1 MGKREPGMTTVSSMA
16 ARNRLDTHYER
27 EKRLAAR
34 IMNAPAGER
43 AEVSLGAYD
52 ELFSTITWHDGHH
65 AGAEREAKLREIYA
79 PYLRRVGP
87 GDEVLEVGCGLGEQA
102 RWFAERCRRYTG
114 IDISE
119 EVLTLRDTLPE
130 NVDLRIV
137 DAVNL
142 HPFDDDSFDVVFSSQ
157 LVEHLHPEDVPVHM
171 EEMARVLRPGGRYML
186 ETPNRVT
193 GPHDVSR
200 AFDDVATCFHLK
212 EWTNGEILQVMR
224 EAGFRR
230 FRSPLFRQAAYD
242 RNPRLAGLAEFPTDW
257 KRPVESLVGRLPAK
271 RRQRLGTALRLRI
284 TLEAWV

>member
-1 MGKREPGMTTVSSMA
+1 MTD
-16 ARNRLDTHYER
+16 RQRLNTHYQL

-34 IMNAPAGER
+34 IMHAPADRR
-43 AEVSLGAYD
+43 ADVSLEVYD
-52 ELFSTITWHDGHH
+52 ELFRSIPWHDGHH
-65 AGAEREAKLREIYA
+65 AGGEREAKLREVYA

-87 GDEVLEVGCGLGEQA
+87 DDAVLEVGCGLGEQA
-102 RWFAERCRRYTG
+102 RWFSTRCRRFTG

-119 EVLTLRDTLPE
+119 EVLTLRDQLPD
-130 NVDLRIV
+130 NVELRIV

-142 HPFDDDSFDVVFSSQ
+142 APFADGSFDVVFSSQ

-171 EEMARVLRPGGRYML
+171 AEVARVLRPGGRYLL

-212 EWTNGEILQVMR
+212 EWTNGEMLSVMR

-242 RNPRLAGLAEFPTDW
+242 KNPALAGFAEFPTDW
-257 KRPVESLVGRLPAK
+257 KRPLEKLVGALPAR
-271 RRQRLGTALRLRI
+271 RRQKIGTALRLRI

>member
-1 MGKREPGMTTVSSMA
+1 MTD
-16 ARNRLDTHYER
+16 RRRLATHYNL

-34 IMNAPAGER
+34 IMNAPADRR
-43 AEVSLGAYD
+43 ADVSLEAYD
-52 ELFSTITWHDGHH
+52 ELFRTIAWHDGHRI
-65 AGAEREAKLREIYA
+65 GGDRERKLREIYG

-87 GDEVLEVGCGLGEQA
+87 TDEVLEVGCGLGEQA

-119 EVLTLRDTLPE
+119 EVLTLRGELPA
-130 NVDLRIV
+130 NTDLRIV

-142 HPFDDDSFDVVFSSQ
+142 APFADDSFDVAFSSQ
-157 LVEHLHPEDVPVHM
+157 LVEHLHPEDVPAHM
-171 EEMARVLRPGGRYML
+171 EEVARVLRPGGRYML

-212 EWTNGEILQVMR
+212 EWTNGELLRVMR
-224 EAGFRR
+224 AAGFRR

-242 RNPRLAGLAEFPTDW
+242 KNPRLARLAEFPTDW
-257 KRPVESLVGRLPAK
+257 KRPIEALVGRLPV
-271 RRQRLGTALRLRI
+271 RWRQKLGTALRLRI
-284 TLEAWV
+284 TIEAWT